1 MLPQYWGPPGWIF
14 LQSIAMTYPENPT
27 AQDKQNYQLYFS
39 LLQNVLPCDKCRIN
53 CANHLKSHPL
63 DDKVMSSRLNLVMW
77 LIDVHNEVN
86 KLNNKPIV
94 DYATAINN
102 IIKEHDQVM
111 HGVSTNNH
119 NYLSSSSSYISIT
132 VLSFIVLIMVI
143 IFIIAR
149 LGEKLLK

>member
-14 LQSIAMTYPENPT
+14 LQSIAMTYPDNPT

-39 LLQNVLPCDKCRIN
+39 LLQNVLPCDKCKIN
-53 CANHLKSHPL
+53 YASHLKLHPL
-63 DDKVMSSRLNLVMW
+63 DAKVMSSRLNLMMW
-77 LIDVHNEVN
+77 LVDIHNEVN
-86 KLNNKPIV
+86 KLNNKPMV

-102 IIKEHDQVM
+102 IIKEHDKVL
-111 HGVSTNNH
+111 HGANN
-119 NYLSSSSSYISIT
+119 NYINSSYVSIT
-132 VLSFIVLIMVI
+132 VLSFIILVMVI